1 MRLKIGNG
9 VGNLKRKKMLNII
22 VNNGS
27 ASRKYSLYKE
37 EVLLMSAHYE
47 KIDNSFLKTEI
58 INEKTREEEISIDI
72 FKEAFKDFIK
82 TLIKDGLINSEEDI
96 SKIGIRIVAPGTFF
110 QSDYLVDSNFLEK
123 LEDKKVISP
132 LHIEPVQREISEIL
146 DNMPKIPIYAISDS
160 AFHKGKPKF
169 SNIYAYPKDITEK
182 LDLYRFGYHG
192 LSVASIVNKLKEE
205 GSLPD
210 KLIVCHLGGGSSI
223 TAVKNGSSIE
233 NSMGYSPIEGIPM
246 ATRSGNVD
254 PNSLFA
260 IMDEKDFTTDEMQR
274 FLYKECG
281 VKGISGLS
289 GDTRVI
295 LIEAQKGNEDAELA
309 LDYYSY
315 EIQKIIGSYKTI
327 LGGLD
332 AIVFTGTIGNRSS
345 DIRKRICDG
354 LGALDISIDQSKNK
368 LMIKSE
374 GDIKDD
380 VSKVDVLIMDTHE
393 MKEMNRALSKI

>member
-1 MRLKIGNG
+1 
-9 VGNLKRKKMLNII
+9 MLNII

-27 ASRKYSLYKE
+27 TSRKYSLYKE
-37 EVLLMSAHYE
+37 DVLLMSAHYE
-47 KIDNSFLKTEI
+47 KINNSFLKSEI
-58 INEKTREEEISIDI
+58 TKENYKEEEILVDI
-72 FKEAFKDFIK
+72 FKEAFKDFIT
-82 TLIKDGLINSEEDI
+82 TLIKENLINSEEDI

-110 QSDYLVDSNFLEK
+110 QHDYLVDSDFLEQ
-123 LEDKKVISP
+123 LEDKKIISP
-132 LHIEPVQREISEIL
+132 LHIEPVQIEISEIL

-160 AFHKGKPKF
+160 SFHKDKPKF

-192 LSVASIVNKLKEE
+192 LSVASIVNKLKEK
-205 GSLPD
+205 GGLPN

-223 TAVKNGSSIE
+223 TAVKNGLSID

-260 IMDEKDFTTDEMQR
+260 IMDEKDFTTNEMQK

-295 LIEAQKGNEDAELA
+295 LTEAQKGNEDAKLA

-315 EIQKIIGSYKTI
+315 EIQKTIGAYKTI

-332 AIVFTGTIGNRSS
+332 AIVFTGTIGERSS
-345 DIRKRICDG
+345 DVRKRICDG

-368 LMIKSE
+368 LLIKSE
-374 GDIKDD
+374 GDIKDEL
-380 VSKVDVLIMDTHE
+380 SKTDVLVMRTHE
-393 MKEMNRALSKI
+393 MEEMNRILNEI